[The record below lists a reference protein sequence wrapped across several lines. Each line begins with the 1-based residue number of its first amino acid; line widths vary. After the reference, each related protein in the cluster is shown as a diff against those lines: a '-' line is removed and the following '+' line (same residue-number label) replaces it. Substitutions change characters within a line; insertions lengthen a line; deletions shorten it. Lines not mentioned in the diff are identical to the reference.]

1 MLDTRIELRGRE
13 IAYTDIG
20 DPDGTPV
27 LFFHGAPMSRWNL
40 VDQDERFAEAGLR
53 VVSPDRPGY
62 GGSAPAPGRVLTDW
76 AADTEALADTLG
88 FDRFLVVAHSSG
100 GPYGVVVAAAL
111 PDRVMG
117 TVLVAGVTDFAWP
130 RAWDGFVEHE
140 AALMRLPD
148 EKAAL
153 EQGVRAFGPDGS
165 RMREADDG
173 ARFPEPDRE
182 LFANQYVPWL
192 ASASKEAFRQGVGG
206 YTQDAWVQGR
216 PWDFD
221 LGGVAAPVLAVHGAD
236 DTVVPLAHSRHTTEL
251 VPGAELRVL
260 PGHGHVTVLWEL
272 PGLLTELR
280 DRP

>member
-1 MLDTRIELRGRE
+1 MQDTRIELRGRE
-13 IAYTDIG
+13 VAYTDIG

-76 AADTEALADTLG
+76 AADTEALADALG
-88 FDRFLVVAHSSG
+88 FDRFLVGAHSSG
-100 GPYGVVVAAAL
+100 GPYGVVVAASL
-111 PDRVMG
+111 PDRVIG

-153 EQGVRAFGPDGS
+153 EHGVRAFGPDGS
-165 RMREADDG
+165 RMREVDG
-173 ARFPEPDRE
+173 GSRWPEPDRE
-182 LFANQYVPWL
+182 LFAHQYVPWL

-221 LGGVAAPVLAVHGAD
+221 LDGVAAPVLAVHGAD
-236 DTVVPLAHSRHTTEL
+236 DTVVPLAHSRHTTDL

-280 DRP
+280 NRP